1 MRVLFTTT
9 QAGRVERNFDAL
21 EIDYVRRTVWQKS
34 GHIPGFIVSKETF
47 VEMLDW
53 AGFVD
58 YFGVDHTLWWE
69 ISSCNKQYITRMDGP
84 LSRTYLGCITEV
96 NGRAAEAYAQ
106 TDPMS
111 HLIISSEPGHK
122 GILWIPRLEG
132 SPSRLIP
139 TEIPEPNEAVVIPG
153 LAEMAAN
160 MQGKFP
166 VDPAAPK
173 PRGGG
178 MVERMQEETDTI
190 AKATSAIVV
199 QLNVIARA
207 RRNLA
212 DIAEEHDV

>member
-132 SPSRLIP
+132 SPSRLINDC
-139 TEIPEPNEAVVIPG
+139 INNGVCMEPVS
-153 LAEMAAN
+153 L
-160 MQGKFP
+160 KSDDKWP